1 MRKEIKEF
9 VARISDN
16 MTLDEIEKVCQN
28 EEEFDYVFANLKN
41 VKNANNDI
49 VLPFSLRLRAKFAF
63 KNVSKE
69 EITTVLIQKQL
80 SIGYSRAWAVKEWL
94 IKSKGENK

>member
-9 VARISDN
+9 VARISDD

-41 VKNANNDI
+41 VKTANDI
-49 VLPFSLRLRAKFAF
+49 VLPLSLRLRAKFEF
-63 KNVSKE
+63 KNVPKE
-69 EITTVLIQKQL
+69 EITTVLVQKQL
-80 SIGYSRAWAVKEWL
+80 SIGYGRAWAIKEWL

>member
-9 VARISDN
+9 VARISDD

-41 VKNANNDI
+41 VKTANDI
-49 VLPFSLRLRAKFAF
+49 VLPLSLRLRAKFEF
-63 KNVSKE
+63 KNVPKE
-69 EITTVLIQKQL
+69 EITTVLVQKQL

>member
-9 VARISDN
+9 VARISDD

-41 VKNANNDI
+41 VKTANDI
-49 VLPFSLRLRAKFAF
+49 VLTLSLRLRAKFEF
-63 KNVSKE
+63 KNVPKE
-69 EITTVLIQKQL
+69 EITTVLVQKQL